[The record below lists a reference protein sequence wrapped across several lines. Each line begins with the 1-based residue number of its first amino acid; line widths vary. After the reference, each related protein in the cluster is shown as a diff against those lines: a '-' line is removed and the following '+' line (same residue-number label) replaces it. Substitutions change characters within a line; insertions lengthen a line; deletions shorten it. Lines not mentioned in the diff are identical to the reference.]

1 MYNNYMPNNF
11 GMNNNPNPMNMM
23 NMGQLS
29 TYQQPQQQ
37 QVQPQQNSGNPFIT
51 VSNMQEAKEKVLAF
65 NSSIWMRDASEPYI
79 YFKEVDFVGT
89 SHFKVLK
96 VEDVTE
102 QMLNDNGQFKETE
115 KFVPIQ
121 DFNALNSKVDQL
133 QNTVNYCSGVLN
145 QVLTPQAQQNNTVID
160 VEPKE
165 VKKIGRPTKTEK
177 VGEANG

>member
-1 MYNNYMPNNF
+1 MYNNYIPNNF

-89 SHFKVLK
+89 SCLLYTSPSPR
-96 VEDVTE
+96 D
-102 QMLNDNGQFKETE
+102 
-115 KFVPIQ
+115 
-121 DFNALNSKVDQL
+121 
-133 QNTVNYCSGVLN
+133 
-145 QVLTPQAQQNNTVID
+145 
-160 VEPKE
+160 
-165 VKKIGRPTKTEK
+165 
-177 VGEANG
+177 